1 MKYQNPQI
9 LYFLF
14 ALAIPIII
22 HLFNLRKDKIV
33 YFSDVKFL
41 YQIFTSKKNK
51 KKLYKIILLISRLF
65 AISSVIIAFS
75 QPYISSNI
83 KLDNKNI
90 ILYIDNSFSTEDI
103 TEDGRKLDI
112 FKQKSIEII
121 ENSKNN
127 AKFWIL
133 TNSFSSNENLM
144 KNKERSIEYIQEI
157 KSINIERN
165 KKEVVDKSKTLT
177 NEKSTL
183 FIISDF
189 QKTSTNL
196 YDMST
201 NDSLINII
209 FVYTTGGYSEN
220 ISIDTSYIE
229 SPISLIGNTTEII
242 TEITNNGGNNR
253 DNITISLILN
263 DILKTQKITN
273 LLPYQKKKI
282 KLDFVIDNKKTNK
295 GVISIEDFP
304 IKYDNQLFFSISL
317 QEEINITQIYGIE
330 NKNISKLYEDDEII
344 NYNKESI
351 NNIDYNSLEK
361 QNLII
366 LNGIKEFNS
375 GFISYINNFIKSG
388 GTVCIIPAENVNIN
402 NYNNFL
408 VKLNLEKFDEKEELE
423 LKISKINIKHNIF
436 NNVFKNNKIE
446 DNIYLPSIYSYY
458 TYKPKYNI
466 VKENIFKLENGKE
479 FLNEYPKEKGRV
491 FLFSS
496 SLTEKNPFT
505 KHSLFVTTFYN
516 MSLHSLKTNKLY
528 YNINGD
534 EKIEIPTNN
543 IKSKEIYHLK
553 SKYSDIICEHVK
565 GEYIEYLS
573 HHNQIIN
580 EGHYELTKEDDLI
593 DNISF
598 NYNRNESNLENYT
611 KNEILKFINKKETN
625 NIHLFKENLTIENN
639 IDKLSSSEDLWKY
652 FILIALV
659 FFGLEI
665 LIIKKIKNEV
675 TY

>member
-90 ILYIDNSFSTEDI
+90 IVYIDNSFSTEDI

-165 KKEVVDKSKTLT
+165 KKEVVEKSKTLT

-253 DNITISLILN
+253 DNV
-263 DILKTQKITN
+263 
-273 LLPYQKKKI
+273 Y
-282 KLDFVIDNKKTNK
+282 
-295 GVISIEDFP
+295 
-304 IKYDNQLFFSISL
+304 
-317 QEEINITQIYGIE
+317 
-330 NKNISKLYEDDEII
+330 
-344 NYNKESI
+344 
-351 NNIDYNSLEK
+351 
-361 QNLII
+361 
-366 LNGIKEFNS
+366 
-375 GFISYINNFIKSG
+375 
-388 GTVCIIPAENVNIN
+388 
-402 NYNNFL
+402 
-408 VKLNLEKFDEKEELE
+408 
-423 LKISKINIKHNIF
+423 
-436 NNVFKNNKIE
+436 
-446 DNIYLPSIYSYY
+446 
-458 TYKPKYNI
+458 
-466 VKENIFKLENGKE
+466 
-479 FLNEYPKEKGRV
+479 
-491 FLFSS
+491 
-496 SLTEKNPFT
+496 
-505 KHSLFVTTFYN
+505 
-516 MSLHSLKTNKLY
+516 
-528 YNINGD
+528 
-534 EKIEIPTNN
+534 
-543 IKSKEIYHLK
+543 
-553 SKYSDIICEHVK
+553 
-565 GEYIEYLS
+565 
-573 HHNQIIN
+573 
-580 EGHYELTKEDDLI
+580 
-593 DNISF
+593 
-598 NYNRNESNLENYT
+598 
-611 KNEILKFINKKETN
+611 
-625 NIHLFKENLTIENN
+625 
-639 IDKLSSSEDLWKY
+639 
-652 FILIALV
+652 
-659 FFGLEI
+659 
-665 LIIKKIKNEV
+665 
-675 TY
+675 